1 MTNKVSVELKD
12 LSIGYRTKQGVRVVA
27 QGLTAQLQRGQLTCL
42 LGENGVGKSTLLRTL
57 AAFQPKL
64 EGSVSI
70 EGREL
75 DDYSERKLA
84 RTIGIVLT
92 EKPDVQQMT
101 VMELVEMG
109 RAPYT
114 GFWGRLNEDD
124 RKVCNEAIALIGI
137 EPLKDR
143 MIQTLSDGERQKVM
157 IAKALAQQTPVIFL
171 DEPTAF
177 LDYPSKV
184 DMLLLLSRIS
194 REAQKTIFLSTHDL
208 ELALQVADTIWLMDK
223 SGKRKVESG
232 KRKEKSA
239 EDAEKKG
246 PAERKEIAEKGATLQ
261 IGTPYEL
268 AQNGALSQFIER
280 GNGIEFNKD
289 TLSVRVK
296 KIL

>member
-1 MTNKVSVELKD
+1 MSVELKD

-124 RKVCNEAIALIGI
+124 RKVCNEAVALIGI

-208 ELALQVADTIWLMDK
+208 ELALQVADTIWLM
-223 SGKRKVESG
+223 S
-232 KRKEKSA
+232 
-239 EDAEKKG
+239 KG
-246 PAERKEIAEKGATLQ
+246 PAERKEIAEKGAMLQ

-296 KIL
+296 KFL

>member
-208 ELALQVADTIWLMDK
+208 ELALQVADTIWLMSKSGKWKEK
-223 SGKRKVESG
+223 SGKRKE
-232 KRKEKSA
+232 
-239 EDAEKKG
+239 
-246 PAERKEIAEKGATLQ
+246 EIAERGATLQ

>member
-1 MTNKVSVELKD
+1 MSVELKD

-137 EPLKDR
+137 EPLK
-143 MIQTLSDGERQKVM
+143 E
-157 IAKALAQQTPVIFL
+157 
-171 DEPTAF
+171 
-177 LDYPSKV
+177 
-184 DMLLLLSRIS
+184 
-194 REAQKTIFLSTHDL
+194 
-208 ELALQVADTIWLMDK
+208 
-223 SGKRKVESG
+223 
-232 KRKEKSA
+232 
-239 EDAEKKG
+239 
-246 PAERKEIAEKGATLQ
+246 
-261 IGTPYEL
+261 
-268 AQNGALSQFIER
+268 
-280 GNGIEFNKD
+280 
-289 TLSVRVK
+289 
-296 KIL
+296 

>member
-1 MTNKVSVELKD
+1 
-12 LSIGYRTKQGVRVVA
+12 
-27 QGLTAQLQRGQLTCL
+27 
-42 LGENGVGKSTLLRTL
+42 
-57 AAFQPKL
+57 
-64 EGSVSI
+64 
-70 EGREL
+70 
-75 DDYSERKLA
+75 
-84 RTIGIVLT
+84 VLT

-232 KRKEKSA
+232 KRKEKGA

-261 IGTPYEL
+261 IGTPHEL
-268 AQNGALSQFIER
+268 AQNGALGQFIER

>member
-1 MTNKVSVELKD
+1 MSVELKD

-268 AQNGALSQFIER
+268 AQNGALGQFIER

-296 KIL
+296 KFL

>member
-194 REAQKTIFLSTHDL
+194 REVQKTIFLSTHDL
-208 ELALQVADTIWLMDK
+208 ELALQVADTIWLMSKSGKWKEK
-223 SGKRKVESG
+223 SGKRKE
-232 KRKEKSA
+232 
-239 EDAEKKG
+239 
-246 PAERKEIAEKGATLQ
+246 EIAERGAALQ